1 MHETAKDVNVQQM
14 AAVAAAL
21 PDAVVVLDTS
31 ARVRWANPAAE
42 RLMGR
47 SLADCVGLNALEVVH
62 PDDAAMAAVS
72 MSSVQTKTVGSAIEL
87 RVAGARGWT
96 LVELIGSVLDDGHV
110 VLAMRDLSERR
121 RWEVAGDETARFRSL
136 VHNAASLMILTDA
149 ACSIRAVSGSLTR
162 QLGHDPEALCGRP
175 LLELVD
181 RNDREALQVALAE
194 AVAATSAHPRTIE
207 VLIRSADDRAI
218 PFELSIV
225 SLLDDP
231 TVEGFVVSGH
241 DITRLREAHET
252 LEQLASYDSLTGLA
266 NRRTFDAALEREWT
280 LTSRDGIDS
289 YVVVAD
295 LNGFKQLN
303 DTCGHA
309 AGDEALRH
317 FARLLRGAARDTD
330 IVGRLGGD
338 EFAILLVRCGGEAAA
353 LGLRAR
359 IDDDMRAHDWP
370 GGSKLTASI
379 GHQSLRHAASPE
391 VALHAADVAMLAC
404 KQRR

>member
-1 MHETAKDVNVQQM
+1 MDDTTVDAVDVEQI
-14 AAVAAAL
+14 AAVAASL
-21 PDAVVVLDTS
+21 PDAAVVLDTAGTVCWS
-31 ARVRWANPAAE
+31 NRAAE

-47 SLADCVGLNALEVVH
+47 SLSECIGMNALALVH

-72 MSSVQTKTVGSAIEL
+72 MSSVQNKAVGSAIEL
-87 RVAGARGWT
+87 RVAGASGWT
-96 LVELIGSVLDDGHV
+96 LVEVVGAPLDDDRV
-110 VLAMRDLSERR
+110 VLTMRDLSERR

-136 VHNAASLMILTDA
+136 VHNAASLMLLTDA
-149 ACSIRAVSGSLTR
+149 SGVVRSMSGSLTR
-162 QLGHDPEALCGRP
+162 QLGHDPERVCGEP

-181 RNDREALQVALAE
+181 PDDRDAVRVALAD
-194 AVAATSAHPRTIE
+194 ATSASGAHPKTVE
-207 VLIRSADDRAI
+207 VSLCSADGRLV

-241 DITRLREAHET
+241 DISRLREAQRV

-303 DTCGHA
+303 DTHGHA
-309 AGDEALRH
+309 
-317 FARLLRGAARDTD
+317 
-330 IVGRLGGD
+330 
-338 EFAILLVRCGGEAAA
+338 
-353 LGLRAR
+353 RATKR
-359 IDDDMRAHDWP
+359 S
-370 GGSKLTASI
+370 GGSRTSCATRRATPTSSV
-379 GHQSLRHAASPE
+379 GSAVTSSPSCSYGA
-391 VALHAADVAMLAC
+391 VAKPQRSGSRPGSSRTWPAMLGRV
-404 KQRR
+404 KRR